1 MRTTAKSWLVYA
13 VFAVAA
19 FGVPLLLSGNRYFAF
34 IAGITLI
41 SVLWSTGM
49 NLLYGYTGLMPM
61 MFAGIAGTSA
71 YITIGLAAVGWSFWA
86 AMLVGSLA
94 ASLIGVILGLPSLR
108 LRGFYFTLCSL
119 VIQTVITLGFV
130 YFVNLT
136 NGDTGISQIPLPE
149 LPGGGRL
156 SGLAYDLVLA
166 SLAVIGVVA
175 LTLVVNSSFGRRLIA
190 IREDDG
196 LAETLGINV
205 TRQKMFAFFIASI
218 FASIGGSLYAPY
230 VGFISPRSFDVLVSL
245 NIWLMVAFGGRG
257 TIWGPVFGAL
267 LLAPV
272 PFLLQDYYT
281 IKDVVYGLLIIGV
294 IVLLPSGIAGGFKR
308 RTAPHRSSGLTQ
320 ARARPMKLLDAKGVS
335 MRFGGVQ
342 ALRDVEVHQNTNE
355 TLGMIGPNG
364 SGKTTFVN
372 VMTGHLRPGA
382 GDISFGGSTVI
393 GAQALP
399 DHEIGSR
406 AYLSGGACVRPTH
419 RQ

>member
-1 MRTTAKSWLVYA
+1 MTPNITRWGPHIL
-13 VFAVAA
+13 FAFAA
-19 FGVPLLLSGNRYFAF
+19 FGTPLLLSGNRYFAF

-61 MFAGIAGTSA
+61 MFGGIAGISA
-71 YITIGLAAVGWSFWA
+71 YATIGLVAIGWSFWP
-86 AMLVGSLA
+86 AMLVGSVG

-156 SGLAYDLVLA
+156 SGLSYDLVLA
-166 SLAVIGVVA
+166 ALAVIGVIL
-175 LTLVVNSSFGRRLIA
+175 LTLVVNSPFGRRLIA

-205 TRQKMFAFFIASI
+205 TRQKLFAFFIGSM
-218 FASIGGSLYAPY
+218 FASIGGALYAPY

-257 TIWGPVFGAL
+257 TIWGPVIGAV
-267 LLAPV
+267 LLAPI

-294 IVLLPSGIAGGFKR
+294 IVLLPAGIAGGLKR
-308 RTAPHRSSGLTQ
+308 APRTAPGTPRLE
-320 ARARPMKLLDAKGVS
+320 RAR
-335 MRFGGVQ
+335 
-342 ALRDVEVHQNTNE
+342 
-355 TLGMIGPNG
+355 
-364 SGKTTFVN
+364 
-372 VMTGHLRPGA
+372 
-382 GDISFGGSTVI
+382 
-393 GAQALP
+393 
-399 DHEIGSR
+399 
-406 AYLSGGACVRPTH
+406 
-419 RQ
+419 

>member
-1 MRTTAKSWLVYA
+1 M
-13 VFAVAA
+13 
-19 FGVPLLLSGNRYFAF
+19 SGNRYFAF

-61 MFAGIAGTSA
+61 MFGGIAGISA
-71 YITIGLAAVGWSFWA
+71 YATIGLVAIGWSFWA
-86 AMLVGSLA
+86 AMLAGSVG

-149 LPGGGRL
+149 VPGGGRL
-156 SGLAYDLVLA
+156 SGLSYDLVLA
-166 SLAVIGVVA
+166 ALAVLGVIL
-175 LTLVVNSSFGRRLIA
+175 LTWIVHSSFGRRLIA

-196 LAETLGINV
+196 LAETLGIDV
-205 TRQKMFAFFIASI
+205 TRQKLFAFFIGSM
-218 FASIGGSLYAPY
+218 FASIGGALYAPY

-257 TIWGPVFGAL
+257 TIWGPVIGAV
-267 LLAPV
+267 LLAPI

-294 IVLLPSGIAGGFKR
+294 IVLLPAGIAGGLGR
-308 RTAPHRSSGLTQ
+308 AP
-320 ARARPMKLLDAKGVS
+320 RAA
-335 MRFGGVQ
+335 
-342 ALRDVEVHQNTNE
+342 
-355 TLGMIGPNG
+355 
-364 SGKTTFVN
+364 
-372 VMTGHLRPGA
+372 PGA
-382 GDISFGGSTVI
+382 PK
-393 GAQALP
+393 L
-399 DHEIGSR
+399 ER
-406 AYLSGGACVRPTH
+406 AG
-419 RQ
+419 

>member
-1 MRTTAKSWLVYA
+1 MSPIVKRWLPHA
-13 VFAVAA
+13 AFAVVAIGAA
-19 FGVPLLLSGNRYFAF
+19 VLLSGNRYFAF
-34 IAGITLI
+34 IGGITML
-41 SVLWSTGM
+41 SVLWATGM

-61 MFAGIAGTSA
+61 MFAGIAGVSA
-71 YITIGLAAVGWSFWA
+71 YITIGLAAVGWSFWGATLA
-86 AMLVGSLA
+86 ASLA
-94 ASLIGVILGLPSLR
+94 ASLIGVVLGLPSLR

-156 SGLAYDLVLA
+156 SGLGYDLVLA
-166 SLAVIGVVA
+166 GLAIVGTVV
-175 LTLVVNSSFGRRLIA
+175 LTLIVGSPFGRRLIA

-205 TRQKMFAFFIASI
+205 TRQKMIAFFIASI
-218 FASIGGSLYAPY
+218 FASVGGALYAPY

-257 TIWGPVFGAL
+257 TIWGPVLGAI

-294 IVLLPSGIAGGFKR
+294 IVLLPSGIAGGLR
-308 RTAPHRSSGLTQ
+308 RAPQ
-320 ARARPMKLLDAKGVS
+320 K
-335 MRFGGVQ
+335 
-342 ALRDVEVHQNTNE
+342 
-355 TLGMIGPNG
+355 
-364 SGKTTFVN
+364 
-372 VMTGHLRPGA
+372 PGA
-382 GDISFGGSTVI
+382 
-393 GAQALP
+393 APALKP
-399 DHEIGSR
+399 EAAR
-406 AYLSGGACVRPTH
+406 
-419 RQ
+419 

>member
-1 MRTTAKSWLVYA
+1 MTQALNRWLPHTVFT
-13 VFAVAA
+13 VFA
-19 FGVPLLLSGNRYFAF
+19 FGTPLLLSGNRYFAF

-41 SVLWSTGM
+41 SILWATGM

-61 MFAGIAGTSA
+61 MFAGIAGVSA
-71 YITIGLAAVGWSFWA
+71 YMTIGLAAIGWSFWG
-86 AMLVGSLA
+86 AMLVSSFA
-94 ASLIGVILGLPSLR
+94 ASLIGIILGLPSLR

-149 LPGGGRL
+149 IPGGGRL
-156 SGLAYDLVLA
+156 TGLAYDLVLA
-166 SLAVIGVVA
+166 ALAVIGVIV
-175 LTLVVNSSFGRRLIA
+175 LSLIVESPLGRRLVA

-205 TRQKMFAFFIASI
+205 TRQKMIAFFIASV
-218 FASIGGSLYAPY
+218 FASIGGALYAPY

-257 TIWGPVFGAL
+257 TIWGPVFGAV

-294 IVLLPSGIAGGFKR
+294 IVVLPAGIAGGLR
-308 RTAPHRSSGLTQ
+308 RAPRVALP
-320 ARARPMKLLDAKGVS
+320 AVALKPERAR
-335 MRFGGVQ
+335 
-342 ALRDVEVHQNTNE
+342 
-355 TLGMIGPNG
+355 
-364 SGKTTFVN
+364 
-372 VMTGHLRPGA
+372 
-382 GDISFGGSTVI
+382 
-393 GAQALP
+393 
-399 DHEIGSR
+399 
-406 AYLSGGACVRPTH
+406 
-419 RQ
+419 

>member
-1 MRTTAKSWLVYA
+1 MKSTIERWLPHA
-13 VFAVAA
+13 VFAAA
-19 FGVPLLLSGNRYFAF
+19 AIGMPILLSGNRYFAF
-34 IAGITLI
+34 IAGITLL
-41 SVLWSTGM
+41 SVLWATGM

-61 MFAGIAGTSA
+61 MFAGIAGISA
-71 YITIGLAAVGWSFWA
+71 YMTIGLAASGWPFWTA
-86 AMLVGSLA
+86 TLISSLA
-94 ASLIGVILGLPSLR
+94 ASLVGVVLGLPSLR

-119 VIQTVITLGFV
+119 VIQTVITLAFV

-166 SLAVIGVVA
+166 GLAIVGVIV
-175 LTLVVNSSFGRRLIA
+175 LTLIVDSAFGRRLIA

-196 LAETLGINV
+196 LAESLGIDV
-205 TRQKMFAFFIASI
+205 TRYKMIAFFIASI

-257 TIWGPVFGAL
+257 TVWGPVLGAI

-294 IVLLPSGIAGGFKR
+294 IVLLPSGIAGGLR
-308 RTAPHRSSGLTQ
+308 RSSRGAALSV
-320 ARARPMKLLDAKGVS
+320 ALKPERAR
-335 MRFGGVQ
+335 
-342 ALRDVEVHQNTNE
+342 
-355 TLGMIGPNG
+355 
-364 SGKTTFVN
+364 
-372 VMTGHLRPGA
+372 
-382 GDISFGGSTVI
+382 
-393 GAQALP
+393 
-399 DHEIGSR
+399 
-406 AYLSGGACVRPTH
+406 
-419 RQ
+419 

>member
-1 MRTTAKSWLVYA
+1 MIRTLKRWLPHA
-13 VFAVAA
+13 VFTVFA
-19 FGVPLLLSGNRYFAF
+19 FGAPLLLSGNRYFAF

-41 SVLWSTGM
+41 SILWATGM

-61 MFAGIAGTSA
+61 MFAGIAGVSA
-71 YITIGLAAVGWSFWA
+71 YMTIGLAAIGWSFWG
-86 AMLVGSLA
+86 AMLVSSFA
-94 ASLIGVILGLPSLR
+94 ASLIGIILGLPSLR

-149 LPGGGRL
+149 IPGGGRL
-156 SGLAYDLVLA
+156 TGLAYDLVLA
-166 SLAVIGVVA
+166 ALAVIGVIV
-175 LTLVVNSSFGRRLIA
+175 LSLIVESPLGRRLVA

-205 TRQKMFAFFIASI
+205 TRQKMIAFFIASV
-218 FASIGGSLYAPY
+218 FASIGGALYAPY

-257 TIWGPVFGAL
+257 TIWGPVFGAV

-294 IVLLPSGIAGGFKR
+294 IVVLPAGIAGGLR
-308 RTAPHRSSGLTQ
+308 RAPRVALP
-320 ARARPMKLLDAKGVS
+320 AVALKPERAR
-335 MRFGGVQ
+335 
-342 ALRDVEVHQNTNE
+342 
-355 TLGMIGPNG
+355 
-364 SGKTTFVN
+364 
-372 VMTGHLRPGA
+372 
-382 GDISFGGSTVI
+382 
-393 GAQALP
+393 
-399 DHEIGSR
+399 
-406 AYLSGGACVRPTH
+406 
-419 RQ
+419 

>member
-1 MRTTAKSWLVYA
+1 MTPNITRWWPQAL
-13 VFAVAA
+13 FALAA
-19 FGVPLLLSGNRYFAF
+19 FGTPLLLSGNRYFAF

-61 MFAGIAGTSA
+61 MFGGIAGISA
-71 YITIGLAAVGWSFWA
+71 YATIGLVAVNWSFWP
-86 AMLVGSLA
+86 AMLAGSLG
-94 ASLIGVILGLPSLR
+94 ASLIGVVLGLPSLR

-149 LPGGGRL
+149 FPGRGQL
-156 SGLAYDLVLA
+156 SGLSYDLVLA
-166 SLAVIGVVA
+166 ALAVIGVIL
-175 LTLVVNSSFGRRLIA
+175 LTLIVNAPFGRRLIA

-205 TRQKMFAFFIASI
+205 TRQKLFAFFIGSM
-218 FASIGGSLYAPY
+218 FASIGGALYAPY

-257 TIWGPVFGAL
+257 TIWGPVIGAV
-267 LLAPV
+267 LLAPI

-294 IVLLPSGIAGGFKR
+294 IVLLPAGIAGGLKR
-308 RTAPHRSSGLTQ
+308 ASRVSTPRPAQTTLKPE
-320 ARARPMKLLDAKGVS
+320 RA
-335 MRFGGVQ
+335 Q
-342 ALRDVEVHQNTNE
+342 
-355 TLGMIGPNG
+355 
-364 SGKTTFVN
+364 
-372 VMTGHLRPGA
+372 
-382 GDISFGGSTVI
+382 
-393 GAQALP
+393 
-399 DHEIGSR
+399 
-406 AYLSGGACVRPTH
+406 
-419 RQ
+419 

>member
-1 MRTTAKSWLVYA
+1 MTSKKSWLWHA
-13 VFAVAA
+13 LFAVAA

-41 SVLWSTGM
+41 SVLWATGM

-61 MFAGIAGTSA
+61 MFAGIAGISA
-71 YITIGLAAVGWSFWA
+71 YMTIGLAAVGWSFWA
-86 AMLVGSLA
+86 AMLVGSLG
-94 ASLIGVILGLPSLR
+94 ASLIGVVLGLPSLR

-156 SGLAYDLVLA
+156 TGLAYDLVLA
-166 SLAVIGVVA
+166 ALAVLGTVA
-175 LTLVVNSSFGRRLIA
+175 LRLIVNSPFGRRLIA

-205 TRQKMFAFFIASI
+205 TRQKMVAFFIASI
-218 FASIGGSLYAPY
+218 FASIGGALYAPY

-257 TIWGPVFGAL
+257 TIWGPVFGAV

-294 IVLLPSGIAGGFKR
+294 IVLLPAGIAGGLR
-308 RTAPHRSSGLTQ
+308 RAQRSANPTVALKPE
-320 ARARPMKLLDAKGVS
+320 RAR
-335 MRFGGVQ
+335 
-342 ALRDVEVHQNTNE
+342 
-355 TLGMIGPNG
+355 
-364 SGKTTFVN
+364 
-372 VMTGHLRPGA
+372 
-382 GDISFGGSTVI
+382 
-393 GAQALP
+393 
-399 DHEIGSR
+399 
-406 AYLSGGACVRPTH
+406 
-419 RQ
+419 

>member
-1 MRTTAKSWLVYA
+1 MMPNITRWWPHLL
-13 VFAVAA
+13 FAAAA
-19 FGVPLLLSGNRYFAF
+19 FGTPLLLSGNRYFAF

-61 MFAGIAGTSA
+61 MFGGIAGVSA
-71 YITIGLAAVGWSFWA
+71 YATIGLVAIGWSFWP
-86 AMLVGSLA
+86 AMLAGSLG

-149 LPGGGRL
+149 VPGGGRL
-156 SGLAYDLVLA
+156 SGLSYDLVLA
-166 SLAVIGVVA
+166 ALAVAGVI
-175 LTLVVNSSFGRRLIA
+175 LLKLIVNAPFGRRLIA

-205 TRQKMFAFFIASI
+205 TRQKLFAFFIGSM
-218 FASIGGSLYAPY
+218 FASIGGALYAPY

-257 TIWGPVFGAL
+257 TIWGPVIGAV
-267 LLAPV
+267 LLAPI

-294 IVLLPSGIAGGFKR
+294 IVLLPAGIAGGLKR
-308 RTAPHRSSGLTQ
+308 APRPTQ
-320 ARARPMKLLDAKGVS
+320 AATLKPERAR
-335 MRFGGVQ
+335 
-342 ALRDVEVHQNTNE
+342 
-355 TLGMIGPNG
+355 
-364 SGKTTFVN
+364 
-372 VMTGHLRPGA
+372 
-382 GDISFGGSTVI
+382 
-393 GAQALP
+393 
-399 DHEIGSR
+399 
-406 AYLSGGACVRPTH
+406 
-419 RQ
+419 